1 MKSLNDERKEF
12 VAQNHNLI
20 YAFLHANKLSVE
32 DWYDIAAIGLC
43 KAALSYDTSKSR
55 FSTYAYKCMW
65 NEVKIE
71 IRKQNAIRR
80 ADDNAVLH
88 YDAMFA
94 CNEDG
99 DECNYLSLIPDTKRD
114 TGKQAVVRIALYELL
129 GKLSDRERDVIH
141 LLSMG
146 YRQKDVANFTSYSQ
160 PQISRIQNKAKML
173 YEMGA

>member
-1 MKSLNDERKEF
+1 
-12 VAQNHNLI
+12 
-20 YAFLHANKLSVE
+20 
-32 DWYDIAAIGLC
+32 
-43 KAALSYDTSKSR
+43 
-55 FSTYAYKCMW
+55 MW